1 MVTDM
6 VHFDILIIVA
16 YNPHTVFVIL
26 SCPLIRILAFI
37 LVRTMQTVEQIAS
50 LPETKARQCC
60 FFYRIL
66 YATLSWPSSI

>member
-1 MVTDM
+1 MVTERIQYASSC
-6 VHFDILIIVA
+6 HFDKLIVA

-60 FFYRIL
+60 FF
-66 YATLSWPSSI
+66 